1 MNKKSLLTITL
12 SCLLILSVILAS
24 KKNEIEEQEDN
35 MSQGM
40 QIYPVLIPAA
50 VDFCG
55 EDVPLDKFEIKERLD
70 RELLVNTFWQS
81 NATLII
87 KRSKRHFKVIEPIL
101 KRYGVPDDFKYL
113 AVAESGLLNAVSSA
127 GAKGVWQFMST
138 SAKGYNLKVTS
149 EVDERYHLEKS
160 TEAACQY
167 LLEAKAK
174 FGSWTVAAAAY
185 NRGTN
190 GIRRDLNKQ
199 LISDYYDMHLN
210 SETAR
215 YVFRILA
222 FKTIMQN
229 PKLYGYHIEDK
240 DYYGS
245 IPVINISVDTT
256 IENISEYANQI
267 GTNYHVLKSLNPWI
281 LGNKL
286 TVSTTP
292 YIIKAPLV
300 N

>member
-1 MNKKSLLTITL
+1 MIKKSIVPLCITG
-12 SCLLILSVILAS
+12 VILLSLFLAT
-24 KKNEIEEQEDN
+24 KYNETHEQEDK
-35 MSQGM
+35 MSLGM
-40 QIYPVLIPAA
+40 QIYPVPIPESL
-50 VDFCG
+50 DFCG
-55 EDVPLDKFEIKERLD
+55 ENVPLHKFEIKERLD

-127 GAKGVWQFMST
+127 GAKGVWQFMSS
-138 SAKGYNLKVTS
+138 SAKGYGLKVNS

-160 TEAACQY
+160 TEAACLY
-167 LLEAKAK
+167 LLEAKSK
-174 FGSWTVAAAAY
+174 FGSWTMAAAAY
-185 NRGTN
+185 NRGSN

-222 FKTIMQN
+222 FKTIIQN
-229 PKLYGYHIEDK
+229 PELYGYHIENK

-245 IPVINISVDTT
+245 IATRDIT
-256 IENISEYANQI
+256 IDSYILDVAEYAKSI

-286 TVSTTP
+286 SVSEIP
-292 YIIKAPLV
+292 YTIKAPLV
-300 N
+300 D